1 MYIVHESCTRNFTFS
16 DAHLR
21 ILQMLNDSL
30 KPVATIIL
38 LSNFK
43 AASVQI
49 EESLWPSQKAIIL
62 GTGVLMIWE
71 LVK

>member
-1 MYIVHESCTRNFTFS
+1 
-16 DAHLR
+16 
-21 ILQMLNDSL
+21 MLNDSL
-30 KPVATIIL
+30 QTVATIIL

-43 AASVQI
+43 AATVTI

-71 LVK
+71 LVKKYISTHR